1 MDNLQVK
8 SPPKKHIAL
17 IAHDG
22 MKQDLLAWVGYNL
35 GTLSRHTLYAT
46 GTTGAM
52 IRAATGLEI
61 NALQSGPL
69 GGDMQIGARI
79 VEGGIDFLIFFWDP
93 LQPQPHDPD
102 VKALLRVA
110 VLHNIPTACNRAT
123 ADFLISSPLM
133 VEEYTRTIPDYL
145 SRIYRAQDD

>member
-1 MDNLQVK
+1 MDIIRAK
-8 SPPKKHIAL
+8 SPAKKQIAL

-22 MKQDLLAWVGYNL
+22 MKQDLLAWVSYNI

-46 GTTGAM
+46 ASTGTL
-52 IRAATGLEI
+52 IRDATGLKI
-61 NALQSGPL
+61 ISLQSGPL

-79 VEGGIDFLIFFWDP
+79 VEGGIDILVFFWDP
-93 LQPQPHDPD
+93 MQPQPHDPD

-123 ADFLISSPLM
+123 ADYLISSPLIGQDY
-133 VEEYTRTIPDYL
+133 VRLIPDYL
-145 SRIYRAQDD
+145 ERIRQEKED